1 MRSVSLLL
9 LLSLLPPLLG
19 GALAQPVANGTT
31 PYRRHTTADGLP
43 HEDIWALAQAG
54 DGRLWIGTADGLG
67 VFDGETFRRVAL
79 PDPVGP
85 GIVNSILARP
95 DGSAWVSV
103 REQGLAKLRGGR
115 VVRSVPTDQWVR
127 RIVARDD
134 TLHVFMR
141 TARWTL
147 PLGSEQQQSFQ
158 RQPYDYWIELSKAGA
173 GRGARDAAVAPD
185 GSHWILDSKRGLARL
200 HRDGSVRFIS
210 SPPGALPDWETL
222 RFTETGAV
230 LIACNDGT
238 LYRFDPD
245 TEQFRVLLR
254 TENPVAHIR
263 LLEQDG
269 RRVAIL
275 GTHGGVLRYDLTR
288 DRRLPPLDRTRGI
301 SPRLTRT
308 VVRDHEGGLW
318 LGTPEGLLHL
328 YAPHARQHTSL
339 GGRALSYKNVFTAD
353 ARGRPWLRTWTAGL
367 FRLRPGVERFVPDSS
382 RLFFAP
388 ITSRDGGVH
397 TLGAGGW
404 HRYGSSGES
413 SGGKWETRAP
423 QAIEA
428 MRGCVSE
435 RGAGYFW
442 KNDGLYRLAPT
453 DSSSSG
459 SSGDDHRSLTRLT
472 AWPKDDVD
480 RHAFTLSPRGR
491 LVVRA
496 GERLLRGTPRPG
508 SGRTAW
514 RFEEIARLPDRFA
527 GARGYQMAAD
537 AQGAVWLSFRK
548 QGLVRVNP
556 REGDR
561 PASVRRVASGRFEHI
576 TTAGD
581 SLVLAGS
588 TQGLA
593 IAGQHE
599 GTLLRRLTRT
609 DGLLS
614 TRVFDAMI
622 YRDSLYAAHPTGITI
637 LPLPALGRS
646 ASSAPHTLLTSVG
659 RGSTS
664 VSPAASS
671 AAGPAD
677 FSASERTVG
686 FDFAA
691 TAFADP
697 QRTRYEYRLP
707 PRDTAWQSTTNS
719 FVRYTDLP
727 PGAYRFEVRARSS
740 HRAAGASVGEAASYA
755 FAIPPHFYETTWF
768 RLLLVLGLGAL
779 TAAAYRWRVRALRRR
794 QRELEAA
801 VDDRTE
807 ALRREKETTEEQ
819 AERLAEL
826 DDAKSRFFANVSHEF
841 RTPLT
846 LITGSL
852 QALLDERHGPVTG
865 AQAERLS
872 LARRSADRLLELVE
886 QLLDL
891 ARLDAGR
898 LQLDARPGD
907 LTSFLRE
914 RVRTFTPLAERERV
928 ALHFRPGGDSDDD
941 RALRCAFDRDKLGK
955 VVDNLLSNALKF
967 TPEGGDVWLSVHLA
981 PDDASTV
988 EMVVKDNGPGLPE
1001 GELEA
1006 LFDRFEQSDDAARHR
1021 SREGAG
1027 IGLALARDL
1036 VELHDGT
1043 IRVRSE
1049 PGHGAAFIVRLPVQ
1063 GAKGERRLPNDESAQ
1078 QNEHVEEQGGRQHES
1093 RRVGRSGQSEDRKG
1107 VPPRSPS
1114 QETEAVP
1121 LTTTNRQ
1128 SRILVV
1134 EDNADV
1140 RALLRDELG
1149 EAGCEIVEAA
1159 DGAEGL
1165 DKARS
1170 HGPDLVISDV
1180 MMPEM
1185 DGFALCE
1192 AIKTDEALA
1201 ATPVLL
1207 LTAKADAASRQRGL
1221 ERCADA
1227 YVPKPFDA
1235 AVLRARIASLLTNR
1249 RRLREAFGD
1258 RVLVESSGKAV
1269 PEETASLLED
1279 ALAAV
1284 DDRLGDPHFTTED
1297 LAAAVAL
1304 SRRQLSRRLKEAI
1317 GETPA
1322 TFIRRV
1328 RLEHAAA
1335 LLASDGGDGSDDS
1348 NDGERSVSEVAY
1360 TVGYSAPSSFSR
1372 AFRERF
1378 GCAPSAYDAAAEE
1391 EEA

>member
-1 MRSVSLLL
+1 
-9 LLSLLPPLLG
+9 
-19 GALAQPVANGTT
+19 
-31 PYRRHTTADGLP
+31 
-43 HEDIWALAQAG
+43 
-54 DGRLWIGTADGLG
+54 
-67 VFDGETFRRVAL
+67 
-79 PDPVGP
+79 VG
-85 GIVNSILARP
+85 I
-95 DGSAWVSV
+95 
-103 REQGLAKLRGGR
+103 
-115 VVRSVPTDQWVR
+115 
-127 RIVARDD
+127 
-134 TLHVFMR
+134 
-141 TARWTL
+141 
-147 PLGSEQQQSFQ
+147 
-158 RQPYDYWIELSKAGA
+158 
-173 GRGARDAAVAPD
+173 
-185 GSHWILDSKRGLARL
+185 
-200 HRDGSVRFIS
+200 
-210 SPPGALPDWETL
+210 
-222 RFTETGAV
+222 
-230 LIACNDGT
+230 
-238 LYRFDPD
+238 
-245 TEQFRVLLR
+245 
-254 TENPVAHIR
+254 
-263 LLEQDG
+263 
-269 RRVAIL
+269 
-275 GTHGGVLRYDLTR
+275 
-288 DRRLPPLDRTRGI
+288 
-301 SPRLTRT
+301 
-308 VVRDHEGGLW
+308 
-318 LGTPEGLLHL
+318 
-328 YAPHARQHTSL
+328 
-339 GGRALSYKNVFTAD
+339 
-353 ARGRPWLRTWTAGL
+353 
-367 FRLRPGVERFVPDSS
+367 
-382 RLFFAP
+382 
-388 ITSRDGGVH
+388 
-397 TLGAGGW
+397 
-404 HRYGSSGES
+404 
-413 SGGKWETRAP
+413 
-423 QAIEA
+423 
-428 MRGCVSE
+428 
-435 RGAGYFW
+435 
-442 KNDGLYRLAPT
+442 
-453 DSSSSG
+453 
-459 SSGDDHRSLTRLT
+459 
-472 AWPKDDVD
+472 
-480 RHAFTLSPRGR
+480 
-491 LVVRA
+491 
-496 GERLLRGTPRPG
+496 
-508 SGRTAW
+508 
-514 RFEEIARLPDRFA
+514 
-527 GARGYQMAAD
+527 
-537 AQGAVWLSFRK
+537 
-548 QGLVRVNP
+548 
-556 REGDR
+556 
-561 PASVRRVASGRFEHI
+561 
-576 TTAGD
+576 
-581 SLVLAGS
+581 
-588 TQGLA
+588 
-593 IAGQHE
+593 
-599 GTLLRRLTRT
+599 
-609 DGLLS
+609 
-614 TRVFDAMI
+614 
-622 YRDSLYAAHPTGITI
+622 
-637 LPLPALGRS
+637 
-646 ASSAPHTLLTSVG
+646 
-659 RGSTS
+659 
-664 VSPAASS
+664 
-671 AAGPAD
+671 
-677 FSASERTVG
+677 
-686 FDFAA
+686 
-691 TAFADP
+691 
-697 QRTRYEYRLP
+697 
-707 PRDTAWQSTTNS
+707 
-719 FVRYTDLP
+719 
-727 PGAYRFEVRARSS
+727 
-740 HRAAGASVGEAASYA
+740 
-755 FAIPPHFYETTWF
+755 
-768 RLLLVLGLGAL
+768 
-779 TAAAYRWRVRALRRR
+779 YRWRTYRLRKR
-794 QRELEAA
+794 QEELETA
-801 VDDRTE
+801 VDERTQE
-807 ALRREKETTEEQ
+807 LAEEKRKTEEQ
-819 AERLAEL
+819 AAKLAEL

-846 LITGSL
+846 LITGPL

-1093 RRVGRSGQSEDRKG
+1093 RRVGRNGQSEDRKG

-1128 SRILVV
+1128 SNILVV
-1134 EDNADV
+1134 EDNAGV

-1149 EAGCEIVEAA
+1149 EAGYEIVEAA

-1249 RRLREAFGD
+1249 RRLREAFGN
-1258 RVLVESSGKAV
+1258 RVLVESSGEAV

-1304 SRRQLSRRLKEAI
+1304 SRRQLSRRLKEAT